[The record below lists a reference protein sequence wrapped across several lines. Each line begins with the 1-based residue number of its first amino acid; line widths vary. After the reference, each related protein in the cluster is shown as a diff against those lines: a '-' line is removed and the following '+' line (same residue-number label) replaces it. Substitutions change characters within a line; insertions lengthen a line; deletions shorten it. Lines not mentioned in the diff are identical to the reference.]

1 MKIAPSILS
10 ADFGKLREEIEMLNQ
25 SEADWIH
32 VDIMDGRFVPNISFG
47 FPIFEVLAKY
57 STKPLD
63 VHLMIE
69 EPEKYVSR
77 FAEMGAFSISFHLEA
92 CHHSH
97 RLLSHLRDLNVL
109 AGIAINPQTGL
120 GWLENLEGMFDLVNV
135 MTVNPGFGGQKF
147 IVPMEQ
153 KIQKLH
159 EWKLAKGHSFEI
171 EVDGGVSAQFIPR
184 LKEIGVTV
192 AVAGNAVF
200 KSLDPIQTIANLKK

>member
-10 ADFGKLREEIEMLNQ
+10 ADFGKLKEEIEMLNSSQ
-25 SEADWIH
+25 ADWIH
-32 VDIMDGRFVPNISFG
+32 VDVMDGRFVPNISFG
-47 FPIFEVLAKY
+47 FPVFEVLVKFA
-57 STKPLD
+57 SKPLD

-69 EPEKYVSR
+69 EPEKYASR
-77 FAEMGAFSISFHLEA
+77 FAEMGAYSVSFHLEA

-97 RLLSHLRDLNVL
+97 RLLDQLRNLNVM

-120 GWLENLEGMFDLVNV
+120 GWLDNLEGMFDLVNV

-153 KIQKLH
+153 KIQLLH
-159 EWKLAKGHSFEI
+159 KWKSEKGHAFEI
-171 EVDGGVSAQFIPR
+171 EVDGGVHDGLIHR

-192 AVAGNAVF
+192 AVAGNTVF
-200 KSLDPIQTIANLKK
+200 NSSDPIKKIALLKQ

>member
-10 ADFGKLREEIEMLNQ
+10 ADFGKLKEEIEMLNQ

-32 VDIMDGRFVPNISFG
+32 VDVMDGRFVPNISFG
-47 FPIFEVLAKY
+47 FPVFEVLVKY
-57 STKPLD
+57 ASKPLD

-69 EPEKYVSR
+69 EPEKYASR

-109 AGIAINPQTGL
+109 AGVAINPQTGL
-120 GWLENLEGMFDLVNV
+120 GWLPNLEGMFDLVNV

-153 KIQKLH
+153 KIKQLH
-159 EWKLAKGHSFEI
+159 NWKIETGHQFEI
-171 EVDGGVSAQFIPR
+171 EVDGGVNAANLHR

-192 AVAGNAVF
+192 AVAGAAVF
-200 KSLDPIQTIANLKK
+200 GTPDPIQTLAEFKK

>member
-10 ADFGKLREEIEMLNQ
+10 ADFGKLREEIEMLNS

-32 VDIMDGRFVPNISFG
+32 VDVMDGRFVPNISFG
-47 FPIFEVLAKY
+47 FPVFEVLVKY
-57 STKPLD
+57 ATKPLD

-69 EPEKYVSR
+69 EPEKYAPR
-77 FAEMGAFSISFHLEA
+77 FAEMGAYCVSFHLEA

-147 IVPMEQ
+147 ILPMEQ
-153 KIQKLH
+153 KIQFLH
-159 EWKLAKGHSFEI
+159 KWKLERGQPFEI
-171 EVDGGVSAQFIPR
+171 EVDGGVVPGLIPR
-184 LKEIGVTV
+184 LREIGVTV
-192 AVAGNAVF
+192 AVAGNTVF
-200 KSLDPIQTIANLKK
+200 KSENPLRSIANLKK